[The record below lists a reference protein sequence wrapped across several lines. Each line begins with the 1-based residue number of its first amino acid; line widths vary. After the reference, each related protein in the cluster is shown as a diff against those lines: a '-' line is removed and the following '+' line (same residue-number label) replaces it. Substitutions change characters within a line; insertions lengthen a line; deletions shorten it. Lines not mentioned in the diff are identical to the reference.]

1 MIKKVRLTKNI
12 KELDKQVFDKI
23 VFDGVMP
30 SPEDPR
36 DFTPA
41 MVVAEVRE
49 FPEEYEAPATEILNQ
64 GSVGSCVA
72 HSCATALA
80 EGEEVNYKAHKEY
93 SRGYIY
99 GNRTDTDLQGE
110 GMYMRQALKQLNKCG
125 AVYYTDFPYN
135 KKYPEVK
142 KLIEKEKEALAKKAA
157 PHKIINYYR
166 CYTEEDIKAAVMDRG
181 GCLICVPV
189 YSDFARNLTKT
200 KTNKLSGY
208 HAMII
213 VGWTKEGQW
222 IVQNSWGQYWGY
234 DGKLLMAKDYP
245 VNEYW
250 GITVNENH
258 DLSGDPIEPK
268 PVENWFVRIFRA
280 IKEFFKKLFAK
291 KR

>member
-1 MIKKVRLTKNI
+1 MIKKIRLTKDI
-12 KELDKQVFDKI
+12 KELDKQIFDQV
-23 VFDGVMP
+23 VFDGAMP
-30 SPEDPR
+30 SPEDDR

-41 MVVAEVRE
+41 MVTAEVRE

-64 GSVGSCVA
+64 GSIGSCVA

-80 EGEEVNYKAHKEY
+80 EGEEVNYEKHKEY

-99 GNRTDTDLQGE
+99 GNRAATDSQGE
-110 GMYMRQALKQLNKCG
+110 GMYMRQALKNLNKSG
-125 AVYYTDFPYN
+125 AVYYPDFPYN
-135 KKYPEVK
+135 KTYPEVK
-142 KLIEKEKEALAKKAA
+142 ALIEKDAEELAKKAE

-189 YSDFARNLTKT
+189 YTDFARNLSKT
-200 KTNKLSGY
+200 KTNKLRGY

-222 IVQNSWGQYWGY
+222 IVQNSWGKSWGY
-234 DGKLLMAKDYP
+234 DGKLLMNTDYP

-250 GITVNENH
+250 GITVNSNT
-258 DLSGDPIEPK
+258 DLGDDVKPA
-268 PVENWFVRIFRA
+268 PVENWFIRFLRA
-280 IKEFFKKLFAK
+280 IKDFFKKLFTK
-291 KR
+291 NK